1 MPIYNGN
8 YVAPVWI
15 NDQPP
20 AINETELLAMSQ
32 TIQASQ
38 VLTGY
43 GPPTAYTTGVAGQR
57 YADMNTS
64 PPTIYKLISAAQD
77 ANQWGPEDGSGNLA
91 QEYAENTGYSVGDY
105 CLHDGLIYQANT
117 DISGEAWTAAHWT
130 RVYAADEL
138 ADHAEDHNNPH
149 NVTAEQT
156 GALSGTVI
164 ATVEDSATAS
174 KAYSVDQYL
183 ILNGVLYK
191 VTSPIPTGGTIAVNA
206 NVTAAVLGDD
216 VSEAKLRKGTIT
228 LSATW
233 QGTSPKY
240 QTVTVTGASVTAN
253 SYIEIQPSP
262 AQISALLSAGTRALT
277 VENNGGTLTAYAIGA
292 APSTAMTVQCTVVE
306 VSSWGGGGGAGV
318 SPKQVNFIDYD
329 GTLLYSYTAQEANA
343 LTSLPD
349 NPSHSGLTAQGW
361 NWTLAQIKAQ
371 LTAMPDGPVWVGQMY
386 ITQSGDTEIDVS
398 MPEGRLSPIMTIA
411 VNGTVTVD
419 WGDNTTADS
428 VTGSSLTTR
437 QAVPHIYSAA
447 GDYTIKVHV
456 VSGSFTFYGSS
467 SYTLLRKNTT
477 AAQNEVYANC
487 VQAVRIG
494 SGITSIG
501 EDGFVK
507 CYSLASITIPSGVT
521 SIGNYA
527 FSSCYSLV
535 SVTIPSGVTSIG
547 GYAFQYC
554 SNITSAAIRGGLS
567 NIGEYAFYGC
577 YGLPSVTIPTSMTT
591 INRHLLG
598 HCRCL
603 ASITIPSG
611 GTSIGPYA
619 LENCFGPASVTI
631 PSGVTSIGGYA
642 FQYCSSLA
650 SVTIPS
656 SVTSIGDYAFRSC
669 TGVAEY
675 HIKATAPPTLGAS
688 VFDAIVSDCVIY
700 VPSAQLATYKT
711 ASGWSDYEALMQGE

>member
-20 AINETELLAMSQ
+20 AINETELLAMSG

-38 VLTGY
+38 VLTGTT
-43 GPPTAYTTGVAGQR
+43 PPTQYTGGAVGQR
-57 YADMNTS
+57 YADMSTS
-64 PPTIYKLISAAQD
+64 PPTIWKLQTAAD
-77 ANQWGPEDGSGNLA
+77 EANVWVPEDGNGNLA
-91 QEYAENTGYSVGDY
+91 QEYAANTGYDTGDY
-105 CLHDGLIYQANT
+105 CIHEGYLYRANT

-130 RVYAADEL
+130 RVYAAEEL
-138 ADHAEDHNNPH
+138 AGHEKDQQNPH

-164 ATVEDSATAS
+164 ATVESTATATAS
-174 KAYSVDQYL
+174 YFAGQYL
-183 ILNGVLYK
+183 ILSGVLYR
-191 VTSPIPTGGTIAVNA
+191 VTSPISQGDTITVNG

-216 VSEAKLRKGTIT
+216 VSAARLRVGTIN

-233 QGTSPKY
+233 QGSSPKY
-240 QTVTVTGASVTAN
+240 QTVTVTGTSVTAN
-253 SYIEIQPSP
+253 SHVEIQPSP
-262 AQISALLSAGTRALT
+262 AQITALLSAGTRALT

-292 APSTAMTVQCTVVE
+292 APGTAMTLQCVVE
-306 VSSWGGGGGAGV
+306 EVSPWGGGGGAGV

-349 NPSHSGLTAQGW
+349 NPAHSGLTAQGW

-371 LTAMPDGPVWVGQMY
+371 LTAAPDGPVWVGQMY

-437 QAVPHIYSAA
+437 QAVPHTYSAA
-447 GDYTIKVHV
+447 GEYTIKIHV

-467 SYTLLRKNTT
+467 VYTILRKNTT

-487 VQAVRIG
+487 VRSVRIG

-521 SIGNYA
+521 SIGDYA

-535 SVTIPSGVTSIG
+535 SVTIPSGATSIG
-547 GYAFQYC
+547 ASAFRN
-554 SNITSAAIRGGLS
+554 SNIASAAIRGGLS

-577 YGLPSVTIPTSMTT
+577 YGLLSVTIPTSMTR
-591 INRHLLG
+591 INKDLLG
-598 HCRCL
+598 NCRCL
-603 ASITIPSG
+603 TSITIPSG
-611 GTSIGPYA
+611 VTSVGPSA
-619 LENCFGPASVTI
+619 LENSFGLASVTI

-675 HIKATAPPTLGAS
+675 HIKATAPPTLGTS

-700 VPSAQLATYKT
+700 VPSAQLADYQ
-711 ASGWSDYEALMQGE
+711 ADSGWSLYASLMQGE

>member
-8 YVAPVWI
+8 YVAPVWV
-15 NDQPP
+15 NDTAP
-20 AINETELLAMSQ
+20 AIGETELLAMSG

-38 VLTGY
+38 VMKGTT
-43 GPPTAYTTGVAGQR
+43 PPTQYTGGAVGQR
-57 YADMNTS
+57 YADMSTS
-64 PPTIYKLISAAQD
+64 PPTIWKLQTAAD
-77 ANQWGPEDGSGNLA
+77 EANVWVPEDGNGNLA
-91 QEYAENTGYSVGDY
+91 QEYAANTGYDTGDY
-105 CLHDGLIYQANT
+105 CIHEGYLYRANT

-130 RVYAADEL
+130 RVYAAEEL
-138 ADHAEDHNNPH
+138 AGHEKDQQNPH

-164 ATVEDSATAS
+164 ATVESTATAS
-174 KAYSVDQYL
+174 ASYFAGQYL
-183 ILNGVLYK
+183 ILSGVLYR
-191 VTSPIPTGGTIAVNA
+191 VTSPISQGDTITVNG

-216 VSEAKLRKGTIT
+216 VSAARLRVGTIN

-233 QGTSPKY
+233 QGSSPKY
-240 QTVTVTGASVTAN
+240 QTVTVTGTSVTAN
-253 SYIEIQPSP
+253 SHVEIQPSP
-262 AQISALLSAGTRALT
+262 AQITALLSAGTRALT

-292 APSTAMTVQCTVVE
+292 APGTAMTLQCVVE
-306 VSSWGGGGGAGV
+306 EVSPWGGGGGAGV

-349 NPSHSGLTAQGW
+349 NPAHSGLTAQGW

-371 LTAMPDGPVWVGQMY
+371 LTAAPDGPVWVGQMY

-398 MPEGRLSPIMTIA
+398 MPEGRISPIMTIA

-437 QAVPHIYSAA
+437 QAVPHTYSAA
-447 GDYTIKVHV
+447 GEYTIKIHV

-467 SYTLLRKNTT
+467 VYTLLRKNTT

-487 VQAVRIG
+487 VRSVRIG

-521 SIGNYA
+521 SIGDYA

-547 GYAFQYC
+547 ASAFRN
-554 SNITSAAIRGGLS
+554 SNIASAAIRGGLS

-577 YGLPSVTIPTSMTT
+577 YGLLSVTIPTSMTR
-591 INRHLLG
+591 INKDLLG
-598 HCRCL
+598 NCRCL
-603 ASITIPSG
+603 TSITIPSG
-611 GTSIGPYA
+611 VTSVGPSA
-619 LENCFGPASVTI
+619 LENSFGLASVTI

-675 HIKATAPPTLGAS
+675 HIKATAPPTLGTS
-688 VFDAIVSDCVIY
+688 VFDAIVSDCAIY
-700 VPSAQLATYKT
+700 VPSAQLADYQ
-711 ASGWSDYEALMQGE
+711 ADSGWSLYASLMQGE